1 MKEKHRIEFMLEK
14 DKIVNPQFVC
24 QVLKDELK
32 PIISNY
38 LSLNGDIQVR
48 FKKENNKNIFFI
60 EIDADRVKPFGYIP
74 S

>member
-1 MKEKHRIEFMLEK
+1 MKDNNRIEFMLEK

-24 QVLKDELK
+24 RVLKDELK

-38 LSLNGDIQVR
+38 LSLNSYIQVR
-48 FKKENNKNIFFI
+48 NKKEKTKNIFFI